1 MTESHKSKSKADLSA
16 LTHREREV
24 LRLIAEGLSVSE
36 ISKVLYRSEKT
47 IQSHRLSIGRKLGA
61 RNRVEL
67 ARIAIEAGLVPSHPG
82 ISTAPPVSDLLTFSQ
97 AALEST
103 ATLSSAHS
111 EAMLNPAVLYYWSPM
126 QKRRWYSSS
135 DHPLSALLSTSAG
148 DGLWDYLSLVHPDD
162 RELVRDLMDAVH
174 TESVMRIDLRY
185 RLVLPSGVTQQ
196 VHEIAQQVRVDALQL
211 AWVGLLIAE

>member
-82 ISTAPPVSDLLTFSQ
+82 ISTAPPVSDLLSFSQ
-97 AALEST
+97 ASLDSAS
-103 ATLSSAHS
+103 ALSSAS
-111 EAMLNPAVLYYWSPM
+111 ADAMLESAVLYYWSPM
-126 QKRRWYSSS
+126 QKRRWFANS
-135 DHPLSALLSTSAG
+135 DHPLSALLSTYAG
-148 DGLWDYLSLVHPDD
+148 DGLWDYLTLVHPDD
-162 RELVRDLMDAVH
+162 REQVHDMITAVH
-174 TESVMRIDLRY
+174 NGAAAQVELRY
-185 RLVLPSGVTQQ
+185 RLISPDGLTHQ
-196 VHEIAQQVRVDALQL
+196 VHELAQPVHVDALQI
-211 AWVGLLIAE
+211 AWVGVLMLE